1 MVSFGR
7 RISQMARYTRTDWL
21 EQGLDLLVRQ
31 GIEAV
36 TIDAMCQLM
45 KVTKGSFYHHF
56 ASQPVFLE
64 ALLQH
69 WEEHYTT
76 RFITESLA
84 GATPMQQLR
93 RLSVQVIEAHGSA
106 EAVIRAWALTSPLAR
121 TYQERVDAR
130 RLAHLRDLWAQ
141 ILKDETQAATVA
153 NLMYSIVIGSQSM
166 LPPVTSE
173 ELTQIFRLLEHFFS
187 AISKESSP

>member
-1 MVSFGR
+1 MVPFGR
-7 RISQMARYTRTDWL
+7 RISQMARTTRTDWL
-21 EQGLDLLVRQ
+21 EQGLKLLVEQ
-31 GIEAV
+31 GVSVV

-56 ASQPVFLE
+56 ESQPAFLE

-76 RFITESLA
+76 RFITESQV
-84 GATPMQQLR
+84 GATPMEQLQ
-93 RLSVQVIEAHGSA
+93 RLSAQVIEAHNAS

-130 RLAHLRDLWAQ
+130 RLGYLRDVWMQ
-141 ILKDETQAATVA
+141 IVKDEQRAATIA
-153 NLMYSIVIGSQSM
+153 NTMYSILIGAQSM
-166 LPPVTSE
+166 LPPITTE
-173 ELTQIFRLLEHFFS
+173 GLTQIFGLLGQFFTQMS
-187 AISKESSP
+187 EEDAP